1 MVKKIFKKL
10 AAIIQ
15 KKPKTIITVV
25 LAITAIM
32 ALGLSKL
39 QLKMGN
45 DVFVSSSSKVYKD
58 TSTYQKHFGGDS
70 AYILISGKQ
79 ADILSHQTFKK
90 INKLESKLND
100 VDNVRSTTSL
110 LSLIN
115 QELSK
120 PTTGNSIMTNSNQDS
135 KQGQKLMTDLMDSLS
150 AKDKVTL
157 QESIQQT
164 LTTPQK
170 TALNNYTINLLT
182 PQQKAKVAAGQDTKL
197 ILTGTQLQQ
206 TQAYMMANLNAQQQ
220 KMMATQLMKKI
231 PPVQS
236 MSTVLLRDLVLNAN
250 GNVKSNFKTL
260 LPSNGKSILIMVNT
274 SDKTDM
280 STMVQLKS
288 DINHQIKSSHI
299 SQSLRVRVAG
309 NPAVMGDVKNQVMQT
324 MMEML
329 ALAVVIMI
337 VVLLIVFP
345 VRRKLLALAFVM
357 LALVWTFGLMGLLR
371 LPITLATMATLPII
385 IGLGTDF
392 GVQFHNRYEEEFK
405 KNLSSKEAITTAI
418 MKMGPAVGIA
428 VIVMAFSFLT
438 MYLSKAPMMQQFGL
452 TLVIGI
458 LSAYIVE
465 FLLMF
470 STLGLLDRHPKL
482 KKQKKL
488 AQPSKISLLLA
499 QYANFVMK
507 HAMILTIIGVV
518 SAIAGFSLEN
528 KIPIE
533 TNMMKMIPQD
543 MQSLKDTKYLQK
555 KIGSTTYITFLVKDN
570 DVTNKHSMNAVDKLA
585 QDEDNKYKD
594 ILDTITLKS
603 TYVQINGSISNATQ
617 AQVTQNVDN
626 LPNAIK
632 SSVIGTNKHYTTVQF
647 KVNGKLSSDDQKR
660 LMDKIDHDLNSQHHS
675 FEISPA
681 GAQVMMLLGITNVSA
696 NHWLIIFAGLAIIFI
711 VLLIVY
717 RKFGTAILPVLP
729 IAVVLGLSP
738 LTLYLIGESYN
749 PLTIALSSLV
759 LGIGTEFTILILER
773 YKEELDCGKSVKSS
787 IVSSLGSVGQA
798 ITVSGLTVIG
808 GFAAIIFANFPVLS
822 SFGLITVLDT
832 MYSLVS
838 ALTILPAIIVIGA
851 KFSKKLKH
859 K

>member
-299 SQSLRVRVAG
+299 SQ
-309 NPAVMGDVKNQVMQT
+309 
-324 MMEML
+324 
-329 ALAVVIMI
+329 
-337 VVLLIVFP
+337 
-345 VRRKLLALAFVM
+345 
-357 LALVWTFGLMGLLR
+357 
-371 LPITLATMATLPII
+371 
-385 IGLGTDF
+385 
-392 GVQFHNRYEEEFK
+392 
-405 KNLSSKEAITTAI
+405 
-418 MKMGPAVGIA
+418 
-428 VIVMAFSFLT
+428 
-438 MYLSKAPMMQQFGL
+438 
-452 TLVIGI
+452 
-458 LSAYIVE
+458 
-465 FLLMF
+465 
-470 STLGLLDRHPKL
+470 
-482 KKQKKL
+482 
-488 AQPSKISLLLA
+488 
-499 QYANFVMK
+499 
-507 HAMILTIIGVV
+507 
-518 SAIAGFSLEN
+518 
-528 KIPIE
+528 
-533 TNMMKMIPQD
+533 
-543 MQSLKDTKYLQK
+543 
-555 KIGSTTYITFLVKDN
+555 
-570 DVTNKHSMNAVDKLA
+570 
-585 QDEDNKYKD
+585 
-594 ILDTITLKS
+594 
-603 TYVQINGSISNATQ
+603 
-617 AQVTQNVDN
+617 
-626 LPNAIK
+626 
-632 SSVIGTNKHYTTVQF
+632 
-647 KVNGKLSSDDQKR
+647 
-660 LMDKIDHDLNSQHHS
+660 
-675 FEISPA
+675 
-681 GAQVMMLLGITNVSA
+681 
-696 NHWLIIFAGLAIIFI
+696 
-711 VLLIVY
+711 
-717 RKFGTAILPVLP
+717 
-729 IAVVLGLSP
+729 
-738 LTLYLIGESYN
+738 
-749 PLTIALSSLV
+749 
-759 LGIGTEFTILILER
+759 
-773 YKEELDCGKSVKSS
+773 
-787 IVSSLGSVGQA
+787 
-798 ITVSGLTVIG
+798 
-808 GFAAIIFANFPVLS
+808 
-822 SFGLITVLDT
+822 
-832 MYSLVS
+832 
-838 ALTILPAIIVIGA
+838 
-851 KFSKKLKH
+851 
-859 K
+859 